1 MNEYLKLEGLTKVFP
16 NKHSGSL
23 RAVDN
28 FSLSVEQGEFVTLL
42 GPSGCG
48 KTTVLRMLAG
58 FETPTEGRIFLK
70 GRDITEIPPS
80 ERSMTM
86 VFQSYALFPHLN
98 IYDNIAYGLKIQKK
112 NQEIIRN
119 EVAMACQTVNL
130 VGLEKRFPG
139 QLSGG
144 QQQRVALA
152 RALVVKPEII
162 LFDEPLSNLDLK
174 LRARTRMEIKRVQN
188 RLGITVIYVTHDQA
202 EALSMSDRLVVMNRG
217 KAVQCG
223 PPEEVYC
230 RPDNPFTADFLG
242 NANFIGASVEEVDEH
257 RVTVRVQDKLIVIG
271 DRKESYSEGDEV
283 ILAIR
288 PESVEISDEPSDF
301 TGTVDV
307 SSFLGAE
314 TEYRIEFDGSFIK
327 VIQSN
332 RNEPARLYRTGEK
345 VYLKFAREQFRLYR
359 V

>member
-1 MNEYLKLEGLTKVFP
+1 MSEYLKLEGLTKVFP
-16 NKHSGSL
+16 DKNTGSIK
-23 RAVDN
+23 AVDD
-28 FSLSVEQGEFVTLL
+28 FSLAVERGEFVTLL

-48 KTTVLRMLAG
+48 KTTILRMLAG
-58 FETPTEGRIFLK
+58 FETPTGGKISLRGK
-70 GRDITEIPPS
+70 DITGMPPS

-112 NQEIIRN
+112 SQDIIRN

-188 RLGITVIYVTHDQA
+188 MLGITVIYVTHDQS

-217 KAVQCG
+217 KAIQCG
-223 PPEEVYC
+223 TPEEVYC
-230 RPDNPFTADFLG
+230 RPDNIFTADFLG

-257 RVTVRVQDKLIVIG
+257 RVTVRVQNKHIVIRDLAG
-271 DRKESYSEGDEV
+271 DFTEGEDV
-283 ILAIR
+283 HLAIR
-288 PESVEISDEPSDF
+288 PESVEISSEPSDF

-327 VIQSN
+327 VNQSN

-345 VYLKFAREQFRLYR
+345 VYLKFAKDQFRIYKT
-359 V
+359 